1 MSLDPYKLRNDFP
14 ILSQTMPNG
23 KPLVYLDNGATS
35 QKPLSVIQAT
45 NDYYTKENAN
55 IHRGVYYLSQHATEL
70 FERTRIKTSHFFQA
84 QCAKAIIFT
93 RGTTDAINLVA
104 QTYGRVN
111 VSEGDEIVL
120 SVQEHHSNL
129 VPWQMLAR
137 EKKAF
142 LKFIPILADTTYDLS
157 KLSEIITKRTKI
169 VAISQM
175 SNVTGT
181 VHDLRKIIDRAK
193 QVGAKVLVDGA
204 QAACHMP
211 IHLVDLDVDFYAFS
225 AHKMLGPTGVGVLF
239 GKEEILEA
247 MPPWLGGGDMIESVE
262 LESSTYAALPA
273 KLEAGTPNIA
283 GVIGFSH
290 ALDYLQKVGMQN
302 IKEHERMLTEY
313 ALERFH
319 KIGGL
324 TLYGTEDLENR
335 GGVISFTLDGIHP
348 HDVGSILDEEGVAIR
363 VGHHCCQP
371 LMKQFQIPGTCR
383 ASFYFYNT
391 KEDIDVLIKSI
402 EKVKSIFG
410 RVVRK

>member
-181 VHDLRKIIDRAK
+181 VHDLRKIIDRAR

>member
-45 NDYYTKENAN
+45 NDYYAKENAN

-181 VHDLRKIIDRAK
+181 VHDLRKIIDRAR

-302 IKEHERMLTEY
+302 IKDHERMLTEY

>member
-1 MSLDPYKLRNDFP
+1 MSLDPYQLRLDFP
-14 ILSQTMPNG
+14 ILSQTLPNG

-45 NDYYTKENAN
+45 NDYYAKENAN

-129 VPWQMLAR
+129 VPWQMLAQ

-142 LKFIPILADTTYDLS
+142 LKFIPILEDTTYDLS
-157 KLSEIITKRTKI
+157 KLNEIITKRTKI

-181 VHDLRKIIDRAK
+181 IHDLSKIIDRAR

-211 IHLVDLDVDFYAFS
+211 IHLVDMDVDFYAFS

-262 LESSTYAALPA
+262 LQSSNYAALPA

-290 ALDYLQKVGMQN
+290 ALDYLQKVGMKQ

-313 ALERFH
+313 ALERFQR
-319 KIGGL
+319 IGGL
-324 TLYGTEDLENR
+324 RIFGTDNLDKR
-335 GGVISFTLDGIHP
+335 GGVISFTMDGIHP
-348 HDVGSILDEEGVAIR
+348 HDVGSILDEEGVSIR

-391 KEDIDVLIKSI
+391 KEDIDVLIQAI

>member
-181 VHDLRKIIDRAK
+181 VHDLRKIIDRAR

-302 IKEHERMLTEY
+302 IKDHERMLTEY